1 MSNPSLEQQIV
12 SVLDKNEICSFG
24 TVENEKPRVRYM
36 ALFHE
41 ELTIYL
47 ATSRKTDKVEELQD
61 NPHVHILV
69 GFDGKPS
76 SDILQIEATGSVSTD
91 ESLREKVWRDD
102 FKEWFDGPHDPE
114 YVILKIVPSRIEY
127 YSGKSEPQVWQAP

>member
-12 SVLDKNEICSFG
+12 SVLDNNEFCSFG

-36 ALFHE
+36 ALFHD

-47 ATSRKTDKVEELQD
+47 ATNRKTDKVEEIQD

-102 FKEWFDGPHDPE
+102 FKEWLDGPHDPE

-127 YSGKSEPQVWQAP
+127 YSGKSEPQVWQAK

>member
-1 MSNPSLEQQIV
+1 MSNPTLEQQIV
-12 SVLDKNEICSFG
+12 SVLDKNKICSFG

-47 ATSRKTDKVEELQD
+47 ATNRKTDKVEELQD

-102 FKEWFDGPHDPE
+102 FKEWFDGPQDPE
-114 YVILKIVPSRIEY
+114 YVILKIVPRRIEY
-127 YSGKSEPQVWQAP
+127 YSGKSEPQVWQSK

>member
-12 SVLDKNEICSFG
+12 SVLDNNEFCSFG
-24 TVENEKPRVRYM
+24 TVENGKPRVRYM
-36 ALFHE
+36 ALFHD

-47 ATSRKTDKVEELQD
+47 ATNRKTDKVEEIQD

-114 YVILKIVPSRIEY
+114 YVILKIVPDRIEY
-127 YSGKSEPQVWQAP
+127 HSGKSDPQVWQAK